1 MKKVLTFIGLILIIS
16 ACESTP
22 PNPLYLDTNGVT
34 VKAHKWAKIGDE
46 GIINDVRYTI
56 VDKETLK
63 NLIRSGNSY
72 DRVCTSFI
80 ADMSNLFDRKNTS
93 QDISNW
99 DVSNVQNMNYM
110 FARNYGFNSDISNW
124 DVSNVISMDSM
135 FWVSSSFNQDLS
147 SWDVSN
153 VQNMNSMFRSAS
165 SFNQDLS
172 SWDVNKVVFFLYS
185 IRDFSDGTTN
195 WTLPKPNF

>member
-1 MKKVLTFIGLILIIS
+1 MKKVLTFISLILIIA
-16 ACESTP
+16 ACESIP
-22 PNPLYLDTNGVT
+22 PNPLYLDANGVT

-46 GIINDVRYTI
+46 GIINEVRYTI
-56 VDKETLK
+56 VDIKILRD
-63 NLIRSGNSY
+63 LIRSGNSY

-80 ADMSNLFDRKNTS
+80 ADMSSLFDFVNTS

-99 DVSNVQNMNYM
+99 DVSNVQNMNT
-110 FARNYGFNSDISNW
+110 
-124 DVSNVISMDSM
+124 
-135 FWVSSSFNQDLS
+135 
-147 SWDVSN
+147 
-153 VQNMNSMFRSAS
+153 MFRGAS

-172 SWDVNKVVFFLYS
+172 SWDVNKVVFSFYS

>member
-1 MKKVLTFIGLILIIS
+1 MKKVLTFISLILIIA
-16 ACESTP
+16 ACESIP
-22 PNPLYLDTNGVT
+22 PNPLYLDANGVT

-46 GIINDVRYTI
+46 GIINEVRYTI
-56 VDKETLK
+56 VDIKILRD
-63 NLIRSGNSY
+63 LIRSGNSY

-80 ADMSNLFDRKNTS
+80 ADMSSLFDFVNTS

-99 DVSNVQNMNYM
+99 DVSNVQNMNMM

-124 DVSNVISMDSM
+124 DVSNVISMNSM
-135 FWVSSSFNQDLS
+135 FWVASSFNQDLS

-153 VQNMNSMFRSAS
+153 VQNMNTMFRGAS

-172 SWDVNKVVFFLYS
+172 SWDVNKVVFSFYS